1 GLIAE
6 RRALRLRGFVFFKW
20 KDSTP
25 GPLLTGDPWPLH
37 TGLLTSDGSPKPG
50 FWAFARDVREL
61 AHGPAPAAPGSAG
74 LAIVSRRNVR
84 LSPRGFAAVALG
96 CRSQAVDACQ
106 GLLGLHTASPLRCGS
121 GRRPAGFEIGATPF
135 RIAVAPALV
144 PVRLTAQGRRLADC
158 AGRIRVRA
166 TVAAQPGARATAAR

>member
-1 GLIAE
+1 MAYETLLYDVAANGVATVTLNQPETRNALSSEVLGELI
-6 RRALRLRGFVFFKW
+6 
-20 KDSTP
+20 D
-25 GPLLTGDPWPLH
+25 
-37 TGLLTSDGSPKPG
+37 
-50 FWAFARDVREL
+50 AFESARDVREL

-106 GLLGLHTASPLRCGS
+106 GLLGLHTAAPLRCGS
-121 GRRPAGFEIGATPF
+121 VRRPAGFEIGATPF

-166 TVAAQPGARATAAR
+166 TVAAQPGARATAARTVEFTISAR